1 MGKNDERRTVSVM
14 SLLSRILSREPRI
27 DNILTD
33 DEMELRDYEANV
45 YMAES
50 GVAAGNKAE
59 FVIDDAFL
67 LTHKGTVVTG
77 TVTAG
82 VFNAGNEIAVYRGDN
97 LIFETAIVG
106 IEQFRNICEKLS
118 EGAHGC
124 FYLKDVDS
132 TMKKQI
138 RRNDII
144 KKI

>member
-1 MGKNDERRTVSVM
+1 M
-14 SLLSRILSREPRI
+14 SILSRIFSREPRI

-33 DEMELRDYEANV
+33 DEKELRDYEANI

-50 GVAAGNKAE
+50 GVAAENYAE
-59 FVIDDAFL
+59 FVIDEAFIL
-67 LTHKGTVVTG
+67 PRKGTVVTG

-82 VFNAGNEIAVYRGDN
+82 VLNAGNEIAIYRGDN

-106 IEQFRNICEKLS
+106 IEQYRNMCDKLS
-118 EGAHGC
+118 EGSRGGL
-124 FYLKDVDS
+124 YLKDVDN

-138 RRNDII
+138 KRNDII